1 MINWFPGHMAKSLR
15 ELKEKQKVFDLFII
29 LLDARLPLTSFNPEI
44 YKIANKKPILF
55 IFNKADK
62 TNKDK
67 INAFIPQYQKMGEV
81 ILSNLKDKKSIL
93 KINSKIN
100 NIYKLFDEKNK
111 LKNKLTPPLKC
122 VVLGI
127 PNIGKSTLINAL
139 ANSRVAKVGNIP
151 GITKSEQWINCNK
164 YLLLDTPGIL
174 MPKLGND
181 DVGAK
186 LAIVDSIRIDALN
199 INEVIVEIYKL
210 LSKTNKWVLE
220 KINLTPSFDEEQIF
234 AEINQYARRNKILK
248 VGNEIDLNKS
258 LESFSVLSYLNLLK
272 FVVITKQSRVLR

>member
-100 NIYKLFDEKNK
+100 NFYKLFDEKNK

-122 VVLGI
+122 VILGI

-174 MPKLGND
+174 MPKLSSD

-220 KINLTPSFDEEQIF
+220 KINLAPSFDEEQIF

-248 VGNEIDLNKS
+248 AGNEIDLNKS
-258 LESFSVLSYLNLLK
+258 IKLLLQYFK
-272 FVVITKQSRVLR
+272 NIDNIIYD

>member
-100 NIYKLFDEKNK
+100 NFYKLFDEKNK

-139 ANSRVAKVGNIP
+139 ADSRVAKVGNIP

-174 MPKLGND
+174 MPKLSND

-199 INEVIVEIYKL
+199 LNEVIVEIYKL

-220 KINLTPSFDEEQIF
+220 KINLAPSFDEEQIF

-248 VGNEIDLNKS
+248 AGNEIDLNKS
-258 LESFSVLSYLNLLK
+258 IKLLLQYFK
-272 FVVITKQSRVLR
+272 NIDNIIYD

>member
-55 IFNKADK
+55 IFNKVDK

-100 NIYKLFDEKNK
+100 NFYKLFDEKNK

-174 MPKLGND
+174 MPKLSND

-210 LSKTNKWVLE
+210 LSRTNKWVLE
-220 KINLTPSFDEEQIF
+220 KINLAPSFDEEQIF
-234 AEINQYARRNKILK
+234 SEINQYARRNKILK
-248 VGNEIDLNKS
+248 AGNEIDLNKS
-258 LESFSVLSYLNLLK
+258 IKLLLQYFK
-272 FVVITKQSRVLR
+272 NIDNIIYD

>member
-100 NIYKLFDEKNK
+100 NFYKLFDEKNK

-174 MPKLGND
+174 MPKLSND

-220 KINLTPSFDEEQIF
+220 KINLTPSFNEEQIF
-234 AEINQYARRNKILK
+234 SEINQYGRRNKILK
-248 VGNEIDLNKS
+248 AGNEIDLNKS
-258 LESFSVLSYLNLLK
+258 IKLLLQYFK
-272 FVVITKQSRVLR
+272 NIDNIIYD

>member
-55 IFNKADK
+55 IFNKTDK

-174 MPKLGND
+174 MPKLSND

-199 INEVIVEIYKL
+199 LNEVIVEIYKL

-220 KINLTPSFDEEQIF
+220 KINLAPSFDEEQIF

-248 VGNEIDLNKS
+248 AGNEIDLNKS
-258 LESFSVLSYLNLLK
+258 IKLLLQYFK
-272 FVVITKQSRVLR
+272 NIDNIIYD

>member
-93 KINSKIN
+93 KINSKVN
-100 NIYKLFDEKNK
+100 NFYKLFDEKNK

-174 MPKLGND
+174 MPKLSND

-248 VGNEIDLNKS
+248 AGNEIDLNKS
-258 LESFSVLSYLNLLK
+258 IKLLLQYFK
-272 FVVITKQSRVLR
+272 NIDNIIYD

>member
-100 NIYKLFDEKNK
+100 NFYKLFDEKNK

-174 MPKLGND
+174 MPKLSND

-210 LSKTNKWVLE
+210 LSRTNKWVLE
-220 KINLTPSFDEEQIF
+220 KINLTPSFNEEQIF

-248 VGNEIDLNKS
+248 AGNEIDLNKS
-258 LESFSVLSYLNLLK
+258 IKLLLQYFK
-272 FVVITKQSRVLR
+272 NIDNIIYD

>member
-100 NIYKLFDEKNK
+100 NFYKLFDEKNK

-220 KINLTPSFDEEQIF
+220 KINLAPSFDEEQIF

-248 VGNEIDLNKS
+248 AGNEIDLNKS
-258 LESFSVLSYLNLLK
+258 IKLLLQYFK
-272 FVVITKQSRVLR
+272 NIDNIIYD

>member
-100 NIYKLFDEKNK
+100 NFYKLFDEKNK

-174 MPKLGND
+174 MPKLSND

-186 LAIVDSIRIDALN
+186 LAIVDSIRIDVLN

-220 KINLTPSFDEEQIF
+220 KINLAPSFDEEQIF

-248 VGNEIDLNKS
+248 AGNEIDLNKS
-258 LESFSVLSYLNLLK
+258 IKLLLQYFK
-272 FVVITKQSRVLR
+272 NIDNIIYD

>member
-100 NIYKLFDEKNK
+100 NFYKLFDEKNK

-122 VVLGI
+122 VILGI

-174 MPKLGND
+174 MPKLSND

-199 INEVIVEIYKL
+199 LNEVIVEIYKL
-210 LSKTNKWVLE
+210 LSRTNKWVLE
-220 KINLTPSFDEEQIF
+220 KINLAPSFDEEQIF
-234 AEINQYARRNKILK
+234 AEINQYAKRNKILK
-248 VGNEIDLNKS
+248 AGNEIDLNKS
-258 LESFSVLSYLNLLK
+258 IKLLLQYFK
-272 FVVITKQSRVLR
+272 NIDNIIYD

>member
-100 NIYKLFDEKNK
+100 NLYKLFDEKNK

-174 MPKLGND
+174 MPKLSND

-258 LESFSVLSYLNLLK
+258 IKLLLQYFK
-272 FVVITKQSRVLR
+272 NIDNIIYD

>member
-67 INAFIPQYQKMGEV
+67 INTFIPQYQKMGEV

-100 NIYKLFDEKNK
+100 NFYKLFDEKNK

-122 VVLGI
+122 VILGI

-174 MPKLGND
+174 MPKLSND

-220 KINLTPSFDEEQIF
+220 KINLAPSFDEEQIF

-248 VGNEIDLNKS
+248 AGNEIDLNKS
-258 LESFSVLSYLNLLK
+258 IKLLLQYFK
-272 FVVITKQSRVLR
+272 NIDNIIYD

>member
-100 NIYKLFDEKNK
+100 NFYKLFDEKNK

-122 VVLGI
+122 VILGI

-174 MPKLGND
+174 MPKLSND

-220 KINLTPSFDEEQIF
+220 KINLAPSFDEEQIF

-248 VGNEIDLNKS
+248 AGNEIDLNKS
-258 LESFSVLSYLNLLK
+258 IKLLLQYFK
-272 FVVITKQSRVLR
+272 NIDNIIYD

>member
-55 IFNKADK
+55 IFNKVDK

-100 NIYKLFDEKNK
+100 NFYKLFDEKNK

-174 MPKLGND
+174 MPKLSND

-220 KINLTPSFDEEQIF
+220 KINLTPSFNEEQIF
-234 AEINQYARRNKILK
+234 SEINQYGRRNKILK
-248 VGNEIDLNKS
+248 AGNEIDLNKS
-258 LESFSVLSYLNLLK
+258 IKLLLQYFK
-272 FVVITKQSRVLR
+272 NIDNIIYD

>member
-29 LLDARLPLTSFNPEI
+29 LLDARLPLTSFNLEI

-100 NIYKLFDEKNK
+100 NFYKLFDEKNK

-174 MPKLGND
+174 MPKLSND

-220 KINLTPSFDEEQIF
+220 KINLAPSFDEEQIF
-234 AEINQYARRNKILK
+234 AEIDQYARRNKILK
-248 VGNEIDLNKS
+248 AGNEIDLNKS
-258 LESFSVLSYLNLLK
+258 IKLLLQYFK
-272 FVVITKQSRVLR
+272 NIDNIIYD

>member
-100 NIYKLFDEKNK
+100 NFYKLFDEKNK

-174 MPKLGND
+174 MPKLSSD

-220 KINLTPSFDEEQIF
+220 KINLAPSFDEEQIF

-248 VGNEIDLNKS
+248 AGNEIDLNKS
-258 LESFSVLSYLNLLK
+258 IKLLLQYFK
-272 FVVITKQSRVLR
+272 NIDNIIYD

>member
-174 MPKLGND
+174 MPKLDND

-199 INEVIVEIYKL
+199 LNEVIVEIYKL

-220 KINLTPSFDEEQIF
+220 KINLAPSFDEEQIF

-248 VGNEIDLNKS
+248 AGNEIDLNKS
-258 LESFSVLSYLNLLK
+258 IKLLLQYFK
-272 FVVITKQSRVLR
+272 NIDNIIYD

>member
-100 NIYKLFDEKNK
+100 NFYKLFDEKNK

-174 MPKLGND
+174 MPKLGSD

-220 KINLTPSFDEEQIF
+220 KINLAPSFDEEQIF
-234 AEINQYARRNKILK
+234 VEINQYARRNKILK
-248 VGNEIDLNKS
+248 AGNEIDLNKS
-258 LESFSVLSYLNLLK
+258 IKLLLQYFK
-272 FVVITKQSRVLR
+272 NIDNIIYD

>member
-220 KINLTPSFDEEQIF
+220 KINLAPSFDEEQIF
-234 AEINQYARRNKILK
+234 AEINQYAKRNKILK
-248 VGNEIDLNKS
+248 AGNEIDLNKS
-258 LESFSVLSYLNLLK
+258 IKLLLQYFK
-272 FVVITKQSRVLR
+272 NIDNIIYD

>member
-100 NIYKLFDEKNK
+100 NFYKLFDEKNK

-174 MPKLGND
+174 MPKLSND

-220 KINLTPSFDEEQIF
+220 KINLALSFDEEQIF

-248 VGNEIDLNKS
+248 AGNEIDLNKS
-258 LESFSVLSYLNLLK
+258 IKLLLQYFK
-272 FVVITKQSRVLR
+272 NIDNIIYD

>member
-100 NIYKLFDEKNK
+100 NLYKLFDEKNK

-174 MPKLGND
+174 MPKLSND

-234 AEINQYARRNKILK
+234 TEINQYARRNKILK
-248 VGNEIDLNKS
+248 AGNEIDLNKS
-258 LESFSVLSYLNLLK
+258 IKLLLQYFK
-272 FVVITKQSRVLR
+272 NIDNIIYD

>member
-100 NIYKLFDEKNK
+100 NFYKLFDEKNK

-122 VVLGI
+122 VILGI

-174 MPKLGND
+174 MPKLSND

-210 LSKTNKWVLE
+210 LSRTNKWVLE
-220 KINLTPSFDEEQIF
+220 KINLAPSFDEEQIF
-234 AEINQYARRNKILK
+234 SEINQYARRNKILK
-248 VGNEIDLNKS
+248 AGNEIDLNKS
-258 LESFSVLSYLNLLK
+258 IKLLLQYFK
-272 FVVITKQSRVLR
+272 NIDNIIYD

>member
-100 NIYKLFDEKNK
+100 NFYKLFDEKNK

-174 MPKLGND
+174 MPKLSND
-181 DVGAK
+181 EVGAK

-220 KINLTPSFDEEQIF
+220 KINLIPSFNEEQIF
-234 AEINQYARRNKILK
+234 SEINQYGRRNKILK
-248 VGNEIDLNKS
+248 AGNEIDLNKS
-258 LESFSVLSYLNLLK
+258 IKLLLQYFK
-272 FVVITKQSRVLR
+272 NIDNIIYD

>member
-1 MINWFPGHMAKSLR
+1 M
-15 ELKEKQKVFDLFII
+15 
-29 LLDARLPLTSFNPEI
+29 
-44 YKIANKKPILF
+44 
-55 IFNKADK
+55 
-62 TNKDK
+62 
-67 INAFIPQYQKMGEV
+67 
-81 ILSNLKDKKSIL
+81 
-93 KINSKIN
+93 
-100 NIYKLFDEKNK
+100 
-111 LKNKLTPPLKC
+111 
-122 VVLGI
+122 VLGI

-174 MPKLGND
+174 MPKLSND

-199 INEVIVEIYKL
+199 LNEVIVEIYKL

-220 KINLTPSFDEEQIF
+220 KINLAPSFDEEQIF

-248 VGNEIDLNKS
+248 AGNEIDLNKS
-258 LESFSVLSYLNLLK
+258 IKLLLQYFK
-272 FVVITKQSRVLR
+272 NIDNIIYD

>member
-1 MINWFPGHMAKSLR
+1 MI
-15 ELKEKQKVFDLFII
+15 
-29 LLDARLPLTSFNPEI
+29 
-44 YKIANKKPILF
+44 
-55 IFNKADK
+55 
-62 TNKDK
+62 
-67 INAFIPQYQKMGEV
+67 
-81 ILSNLKDKKSIL
+81 
-93 KINSKIN
+93 
-100 NIYKLFDEKNK
+100 
-111 LKNKLTPPLKC
+111 
-122 VVLGI
+122 LGI

-139 ANSRVAKVGNIP
+139 ANSRVAKIGNIP

-220 KINLTPSFDEEQIF
+220 KINLAPSFDEEQIF

-248 VGNEIDLNKS
+248 AGNEIDLNKS
-258 LESFSVLSYLNLLK
+258 IKLLLQYFK
-272 FVVITKQSRVLR
+272 NIDNIIYD

>member
-100 NIYKLFDEKNK
+100 NFYKLFDEKNK
-111 LKNKLTPPLKC
+111 LINKLTPPLKC

-220 KINLTPSFDEEQIF
+220 KINLAPSFDEEQIF

-248 VGNEIDLNKS
+248 AGNEIDLNKS
-258 LESFSVLSYLNLLK
+258 IKLLLQYFK
-272 FVVITKQSRVLR
+272 NIDNIIYD

>member
-93 KINSKIN
+93 KIN
-100 NIYKLFDEKNK
+100 
-111 LKNKLTPPLKC
+111 
-122 VVLGI
+122 
-127 PNIGKSTLINAL
+127 L
-139 ANSRVAKVGNIP
+139 A
-151 GITKSEQWINCNK
+151 
-164 YLLLDTPGIL
+164 
-174 MPKLGND
+174 
-181 DVGAK
+181 
-186 LAIVDSIRIDALN
+186 
-199 INEVIVEIYKL
+199 
-210 LSKTNKWVLE
+210 
-220 KINLTPSFDEEQIF
+220 PSFDEEQIF

-258 LESFSVLSYLNLLK
+258 IKLLLQYFK
-272 FVVITKQSRVLR
+272 NIDNIIYD

>member
-174 MPKLGND
+174 MPKLSND

-186 LAIVDSIRIDALN
+186 LAIVDSIRINALN

-210 LSKTNKWVLE
+210 LSRTNKWVLE
-220 KINLTPSFDEEQIF
+220 KINLTPSFNEEQIF

-258 LESFSVLSYLNLLK
+258 IKLLLQYFK
-272 FVVITKQSRVLR
+272 NIDNIIYD

>member
-174 MPKLGND
+174 MPKLGSD

-220 KINLTPSFDEEQIF
+220 KINLVPSFDEEQIF

-248 VGNEIDLNKS
+248 AGNEIDLNKS
-258 LESFSVLSYLNLLK
+258 IKLLLQYFK
-272 FVVITKQSRVLR
+272 NIDNIIYD

>member
-29 LLDARLPLTSFNPEI
+29 LLDARLPVTSFNPEI

-100 NIYKLFDEKNK
+100 NFYKLFDEKNK

-174 MPKLGND
+174 MPKLSND

-210 LSKTNKWVLE
+210 LSRTNKWVLE
-220 KINLTPSFDEEQIF
+220 KINLTPSFNEEQIF

-248 VGNEIDLNKS
+248 AGNEIDLNKS
-258 LESFSVLSYLNLLK
+258 IKLLLQYFK
-272 FVVITKQSRVLR
+272 NIDNIIYD

>member
-100 NIYKLFDEKNK
+100 NFYKLFDEKNK

-174 MPKLGND
+174 MPKLSND

-258 LESFSVLSYLNLLK
+258 IKLLLQYFK
-272 FVVITKQSRVLR
+272 NIDNIIYD

>member
-100 NIYKLFDEKNK
+100 NFYKLFDEKNK

-174 MPKLGND
+174 MPKLSND

-199 INEVIVEIYKL
+199 LNEVIVEIYKL

-220 KINLTPSFDEEQIF
+220 KINLAPSFDEEQIF

-248 VGNEIDLNKS
+248 AGNEIDLNKS
-258 LESFSVLSYLNLLK
+258 IKLLLQYFK
-272 FVVITKQSRVLR
+272 NIDNIIYD

>member
-55 IFNKADK
+55 IFNKVDK

-100 NIYKLFDEKNK
+100 NFYKLFDEKNK

-174 MPKLGND
+174 MPKLSND

-248 VGNEIDLNKS
+248 AGNEIDLNKS
-258 LESFSVLSYLNLLK
+258 IKLLLQYFK
-272 FVVITKQSRVLR
+272 NIDNIIYD